1 MATRQRP
8 GDTGAEDALE
18 LLAVVRR
25 ELRLARRTAGL
36 SIETAA
42 RRAGM
47 SETRLGDIERGDV
60 TSPGLESMCR
70 AARAV
75 GLKVWLRVYPT
86 GEDVV
91 DAGQLPVLARLEG
104 ALGPPV
110 RMAREVGLPIQGDLR
125 AWDARLTDGRSNASV
140 DAEARLDDIQAVAR
154 RVALK
159 KRDDPSAGVVLLVL
173 NRTVHNRRV
182 LALHREALR
191 AQFPLDGGAILRDL
205 RAGRIPKAGG
215 ILLI

>member
-8 GDTGAEDALE
+8 GDSGVEDARE
-18 LLAVVRR
+18 LLAEFRR
-25 ELRLARRTAGL
+25 ELRLARRAAGL
-36 SIETAA
+36 SIEAAA

-60 TSPGLESMCR
+60 SSPGLESLCR

-75 GLKVWLRVYPT
+75 GLKAWLRVYPT
-86 GEDVV
+86 GEAVV
-91 DAGQLPVLARLEG
+91 DAGQLPVLARLESV
-104 ALGPPV
+104 LGRPL
-110 RMAREVGLPIQGDLR
+110 RMAREVALPIQSDLR
-125 AWDARLTDGRSNASV
+125 AWDARLTDGRSNASM

-154 RVALK
+154 RIALK
-159 KRDDPSAGVVLLVL
+159 QRDDPSAGVVLLIL

-182 LALHREALR
+182 LATHREALR
-191 AQFPLDGGAILRDL
+191 AQFPLDGAAILRDL
-205 RAGRIPKAGG
+205 RAGRIPGTGG